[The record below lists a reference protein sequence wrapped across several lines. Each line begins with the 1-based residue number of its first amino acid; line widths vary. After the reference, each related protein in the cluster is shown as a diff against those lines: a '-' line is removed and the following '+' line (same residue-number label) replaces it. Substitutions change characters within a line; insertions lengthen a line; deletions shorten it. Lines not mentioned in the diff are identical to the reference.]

1 MILKGCLFIYLLTY
15 FISFN
20 LACYYMFNSY
30 LIVCFFFQ
38 QLKDKYFLNS
48 NDKISYFYEK
58 DAIGADGKLQVDS
71 SISLNKVK
79 AH

>member
-1 MILKGCLFIYLLTY
+1 M
-15 FISFN
+15 
-20 LACYYMFNSY
+20 
-30 LIVCFFFQ
+30 FFFQ